1 MSSIV
6 IDDVRV
12 DRAGFDGTLLACLA
26 FGALLT
32 LYIQLIQ
39 VLRGRP
45 KHCGC
50 VFWGIIVYSS
60 ALFPLATLAVIGKI
74 KFAELIYVTNR
85 LYTSGPTAY
94 YTAYSGMWPNVLTQ
108 VRLQVQPSYRGSET
122 F

>member
-1 MSSIV
+1 VS
-6 IDDVRV
+6 
-12 DRAGFDGTLLACLA
+12 
-26 FGALLT
+26 GALLI

-45 KHCGC
+45 KRSGR

-74 KFAELIYVTNR
+74 QFAELVYVTNR

-94 YTAYSGMWPNVLTQ
+94 YIAHSGMWPNVLTQ
-108 VRLQVQPSYRGSET
+108 VR
-122 F
+122 